1 MREQHCYWVHTQD
14 GPATLIPGCW
24 GRVHDPAADC
34 TCGKWSE
41 ETASETIA
49 AQKKDLYHLGHQI
62 QQLRQALKLA
72 GIADPTTPTDWRAVN
87 AAQRKRRFHRA
98 ISEAGQL

>member
-1 MREQHCYWVHTQD
+1 
-14 GPATLIPGCW
+14 
-24 GRVHDPAADC
+24 VHDPAADC